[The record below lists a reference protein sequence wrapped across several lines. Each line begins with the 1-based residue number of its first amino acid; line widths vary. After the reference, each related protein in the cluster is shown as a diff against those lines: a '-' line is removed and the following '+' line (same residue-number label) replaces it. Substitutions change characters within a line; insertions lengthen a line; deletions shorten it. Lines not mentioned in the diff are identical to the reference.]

1 VAEPQDRP
9 DIQIFTEIGIIAQ
22 LTRVNVAKKLPDGV
36 NYAQFEVLQHLART
50 GDGQTPAEI
59 ARALQLTKG
68 AITNS
73 LQRMQAAGYLV
84 VLADVADGRKK
95 RVKLTRQGIDLKGDI
110 LKRIKPNTDA
120 LRDGFTEG
128 EFRDAL
134 PFLKALRAFLDD
146 MRSDDGPNDEA
157 RPALDADHL
166 DCSA

>member
-1 VAEPQDRP
+1 MPEPQDRP
-9 DIQIFTEIGIIAQ
+9 DIQVFAEIGIIAQ
-22 LTRVNVAKKLPDGV
+22 LTRANIARRLPDGI
-36 NYAQFEVLQHLART
+36 NYAQFELLSHLSRV

-68 AITNS
+68 AITNT
-73 LQRMQAAGYLV
+73 LQRMEAAGYLV

-95 RVKLTRQGIDLKGDI
+95 RVKLTRKGLDLKGEV

-134 PFLKALRAFLDD
+134 PFLKALRAFLDE
-146 MRSDDGPNDEA
+146 MRSDDGPDRDA
-157 RPALDADHL
+157 RARDAHDL